1 MEGRAQRAGADR
13 ARAGRQR
20 RAARRDQDAVGA
32 ANGWSRTPRRSRSS
46 TSCRATSPRRRA
58 DDPTMKV
65 KRNIVVDVLPRGRGH
80 VPPLVAHHREPRLRR
95 RAADP
100 RTTGPAPH
108 SAGCCCDAPWF
119 SRRRRQQRRNHRRA
133 GVAPR
138 APAPPL
144 WWGVRGYRGTRAA
157 PTPEETRPGSSG
169 DSASR
174 ADRRGGRGG
183 HYDRAPPAR
192 NHPGAHD
199 IGDEVAE
206 HIEHLAQAV
215 ADVDRELVDEC
226 VLELADI
233 VDEAVEDARPLVGE
247 LAGLRQAFT
256 SGIRRGELGPMP
268 NRPPG
273 PEPKPVDVAE
283 LSAIPA
289 PLRHP
294 VAVPTVAH
302 ALLARSESTAAYL
315 EELADWVSAENIRG
329 VEVLGSCR
337 SRRCTPVRPSCAQR
351 RRRLVRDRAG
361 DAPGR
366 GQALRGRVRRRSTH
380 GAHPHRRGRAQ
391 RSPAAAPGAM

>member
-1 MEGRAQRAGADR
+1 MEHY
-13 ARAGRQR
+13 
-20 RAARRDQDAVGA
+20 DA
-32 ANGWSRTPRRSRSS
+32 
-46 TSCRATSPRRRA
+46 
-58 DDPTMKV
+58 
-65 KRNIVVDVLPRGRGH
+65 
-80 VPPLVAHHREPRLRR
+80 RLRLR
-95 RAADP
+95 EI
-100 RTTGPAPH
+100 T
-108 SAGCCCDAPWF
+108 
-119 SRRRRQQRRNHRRA
+119 QE
-133 GVAPR
+133 
-138 APAPPL
+138 L
-144 WWGVRGYRGTRAA
+144 Y
-157 PTPEETRPGSSG
+157 
-169 DSASR
+169 
-174 ADRRGGRGG
+174 
-183 HYDRAPPAR
+183 
-192 NHPGAHD
+192 D

-206 HIEHLAQAV
+206 HIEHLAQAI

-329 VEVLGSCR
+329 VEVLGSVQIPALYARCGRRALSAAAAWCVTCLLYTSPSPRDRTR
-337 SRRCTPVRPSCAQR
+337 SRMPSSA
-351 RRRLVRDRAG
+351 
-361 DAPGR
+361 
-366 GQALRGRVRRRSTH
+366 
-380 GAHPHRRGRAQ
+380 
-391 RSPAAAPGAM
+391 